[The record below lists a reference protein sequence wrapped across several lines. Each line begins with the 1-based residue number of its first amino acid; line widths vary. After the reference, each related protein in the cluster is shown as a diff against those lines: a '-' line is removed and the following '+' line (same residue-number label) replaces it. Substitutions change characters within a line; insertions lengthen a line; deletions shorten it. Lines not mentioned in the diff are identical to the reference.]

1 MKVRP
6 IWIWA
11 SNAEDARHLKKIF
24 DEVNLLNPITFL
36 DTHTPFR
43 ASELTTRPIVAL
55 LDLSLPN
62 DRAWEILAEARNIT
76 DGELRFLALI
86 QPGEES
92 ILDRAYDAG
101 VKSYLVKPFTFMQ
114 FIERARLL
122 QLNSLLSASKS

>member
-11 SNAEDARHLKKIF
+11 SNAEEARHLKKIF
-24 DEVNLLNPITFL
+24 DEVNLLNPITLL
-36 DTHTPFR
+36 DATTPFR
-43 ASELTTRPIVAL
+43 ASQLTTRPIVAL
-55 LDLSLPN
+55 LDLFLPN

-76 DGELRFLALI
+76 DGELCFLALI
-86 QPGEES
+86 KPGEES

-101 VKSYLVKPFTFMQ
+101 VKSYLVKPFTFVQ

-122 QLNSLLSASKS
+122 QLNSILNASKS